1 MWTNEILFEQIG
13 LNAIL
18 AVRRPATGSFDGVPE
33 DLMVDGADDAW
44 VF

>member
-1 MWTNEILFEQIG
+1 MRTNEVLFKQVS

-18 AVRRPATGSFDGVPE
+18 AVRRPATRSFDGVPE